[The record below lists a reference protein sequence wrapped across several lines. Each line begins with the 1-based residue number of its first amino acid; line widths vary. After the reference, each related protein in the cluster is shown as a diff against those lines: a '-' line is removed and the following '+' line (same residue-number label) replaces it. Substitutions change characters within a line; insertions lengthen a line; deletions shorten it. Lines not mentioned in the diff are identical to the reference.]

1 MAMKR
6 ILVACDAGAAGRE
19 LLTRHDLDL
28 GWALTAK
35 EAEAWMTHKTPDV
48 VLTREEIAT
57 QVLAAVRK
65 LKRPPACVVLLDPD
79 GWDRRAGYFDGGAT
93 GLVQASNRARILEA
107 VSNLTGLAFASHAR
121 VPFRDVVEV
130 TWRGE
135 THLLETRDLSTS
147 GVAVSG
153 MEGAVVGERLR
164 VAFVMSEP
172 QVAVDGVIV
181 RRTREE
187 GEHVIGVSFLDV
199 DQRSYAGIDA
209 IIEAQLARLPAVPEP
224 VALTSDLAGTFTID
238 LNTMM
243 AVQQRPEQ
251 GFREMLEKVVSTAG
265 ESDQRLPRWLK
276 RVERSLTGIER
287 EALLTREP
295 AFASAAIDAR
305 IRIARARS
313 RVEGHGP
320 TQDDC
325 KSVLDIS
332 RNLASEAE
340 SAGVEVLAD
349 VPDIRAALLLGVY
362 GATRS
367 AGEGDRLRK
376 AG

>member
-19 LLTRHDLDL
+19 LLTRRDLDL

-35 EAEAWMTHKTPDV
+35 EAEAWMKHKTPDV
-48 VLTREEIAT
+48 VLTREEIAP
-57 QVLAAVRK
+57 QVLDAVRK
-65 LKRPPACVVLLDPD
+65 MKRSPACVVLLDPD
-79 GWDRRAGYFDGGAT
+79 GWDRRVGYFDGGAT

-130 TWRGE
+130 TWRRE

-172 QVAVDGVIV
+172 QVVVDGVIV
-181 RRTREE
+181 RRMRED

-199 DQRSYAGIDA
+199 DQRSFAGLEA
-209 IIEAQLARLPAVPEP
+209 IIEAELAKLPAVPEP

-243 AVQQRPEQ
+243 AAQQKPEQ
-251 GFREMLEKVVSTAG
+251 GFREMLENVVSPSG
-265 ESDQRLPRWLK
+265 ESEQRLPRWLK
-276 RVERSLTGIER
+276 RVEHSLTGIER

-295 AFASAAIDAR
+295 AFASQAIDAR
-305 IRIARARS
+305 IRIERARS
-313 RVEGHGP
+313 RVDGHGP

-332 RNLASEAE
+332 RNLASDAA
-340 SAGVEVLAD
+340 SADAKVLAD
-349 VPDIRAALLLGVY
+349 VPNIRAALLLGVY

-367 AGEGDRLRK
+367 ANEGSKLRK